1 MMQREHPEAPWMTA
15 GRCSEISSL
24 IAPTVGAGGHVR
36 IGLEDAPLGTKLTNL
51 DWVNKT
57 VDLIEKA
64 GGSMAN
70 AKEIRQSLS
79 QKSK

>member
-1 MMQREHPEAPWMTA
+1 
-15 GRCSEISSL
+15 
-24 IAPTVGAGGHVR
+24 
-36 IGLEDAPLGTKLTNL
+36 LEDAPLGTKLTNL

-70 AKEIRQSLS
+70 AKEIRQSLR